1 MMIPIASIEQIRAIE
16 AAADADGYSYESMMD
31 AAGRAVADR
40 ANALLDGIDSPRVT
54 ILVGAG
60 NNGGD
65 GLVAGLYMAQD
76 NPDVDVRFYLLA
88 DRDDTYT
95 QTVEAAGLFLA
106 KSEDD
111 ADKRL
116 LRNMVAS
123 ADLVIDAL
131 FGIGVR
137 LPIQGEAQK
146 ILRNVNHEV
155 NARRSATPDSLIINP
170 ARSNQVPSAP
180 PIKVLAVDCPSGVN
194 CDTGEQDS
202 NVIPA
207 DETITFI
214 AAKKGLL
221 HYPAADSAGD
231 LLIADIGISS
241 KLAPLKAIQDFVVDA
256 DTVKQKL
263 QHRTSDGHKGT
274 FGRAFVLAGSINYIG
289 APALAAEAAYR
300 AGAGLVTVGA
310 PSSVIMALAG
320 QLREVTWMML
330 PHDMGVIAEGA
341 AQMVFKDIN
350 KMKSLLIGPGLGTEK
365 TTGEFIKTILTS
377 SQNSAKKPSRRSLGF
392 GIQPDDADKTDTDN
406 DIMIPPLV
414 IDADG
419 LNLLAEM
426 DEWWTLLPT
435 GTIITPHPGEMAR
448 LCDIET
454 ADVQANRWE
463 LAREKAKEW
472 DVIVVL
478 KGAYTVIASPND
490 LVVLPFAV
498 DALATAGTGDVLAG
512 LIVGLLAQGIQPLD
526 AAIIA
531 AYVHGLAGT
540 VLAHKTSSRSVTAGD
555 VIASIGEAFK
565 QIES

>member
-1 MMIPIASIEQIRAIE
+1 MIPIASIEQIRAIE

-146 ILRNVNHEV
+146 ILRNVNREV

-221 HYPAADSAGD
+221 HYPAADSAGV

>member
-1 MMIPIASIEQIRAIE
+1 MIPIASIEQIRAIE

-146 ILRNVNHEV
+146 ILRNVNREV